1 MSPHLSTKDKSMKA
15 MQLHNNLDAIQN
27 AKWAF
32 STRRVKRKDAV
43 KLNRK
48 VTAAKSGDLV
58 LGRVQSIGSHKRI
71 QLPDGR
77 PSALYEGDLVV
88 AACGSR
94 YASDQF
100 EGVAEIRPDGTDL
113 LAGGGCLGRM
123 RFRNSKVKRPTR
135 ISPLG
140 LLTDSSGATLNLQRY
155 GLPRAI
161 PLRSIYTIALVGAS
175 MNSGKTDAVAS
186 LVHGLKGAGL
196 KVAAI
201 KLTGTGA
208 FGDYNAYIDAG
219 AHYTADFIDA
229 GMVST
234 YQRPPQQILNAFAT
248 LLSAAA
254 HEGCDIAVVEIADG
268 ILQQETAALLR
279 SSHFRKVVNAL
290 LYAIPDALSAVGG
303 CHKLAEIGIT
313 PLALTGLISS
323 SPLNVFE
330 AEDATGL
337 KVLSR
342 EALRDPAQASSL
354 FNSTLNHDLA
364 EIAI

>member
-1 MSPHLSTKDKSMKA
+1 MKA
-15 MQLHNNLDAIQN
+15 TQLFNNIDAIQN

-32 STRRVKRKDAV
+32 STRRVNKKDAA
-43 KLNRK
+43 LLHQN
-48 VTAAKSGDLV
+48 VTSAKSGDLV
-58 LGRVQSIGSHKRI
+58 LGQVQSIGSHKRI

-77 PSALYEGDLVV
+77 PSTLYEGDLIV
-88 AACGSR
+88 AACGAR

-100 EGVAEIRPDGTDL
+100 EGVAEIQQEGTDL

-123 RFRNSKVKRPTR
+123 RFRNDKVKRPTR
-135 ISPLG
+135 ISPIG
-140 LLTDSSGATLNLQRY
+140 LLTDNNGETLNLKRY

-161 PLRSIYTIALVGAS
+161 PLHTLYTVALVGAS

-186 LVHGLKGAGL
+186 LVHGFKGAGL

-219 AHYTADFIDA
+219 AHYTADFIDT

-234 YQRPPQQILNAFAT
+234 YQQPLLQILTAMDT
-248 LLSAAA
+248 LLSASARN
-254 HEGCDIAVVEIADG
+254 GCDVAVVEIADG
-268 ILQQETAALLR
+268 VLQQETAALLR

-290 LYAIPDALSAVGG
+290 LYAIPDSLSAVGG

-323 SPLNVFE
+323 SPLNVQE

-337 KVLSR
+337 PVMSR
-342 EALRDPAQASSL
+342 EVLRDPAQASSL
-354 FNSTLNHDLA
+354 FNCTHKHDLA